1 VTLAKLPPMHVDVM
15 AYMVILEEKVIV
27 FKNLYIAYIHIF
39 NLATFASCVPGGE
52 VPSGASEDLH
62 V

>member
-1 VTLAKLPPMHVDVM
+1 MHVDVM

-39 NLATFASCVPGGE
+39 NLATFASCVPGGKLCTWGG
-52 VPSGASEDLH
+52 SAKWCI
-62 V
+62 